1 MSEWNATAA
10 VPLWFRPYSPPSS
23 HVILAA
29 MHDRTIIRWALPLL
43 AACTAYAVWSR
54 CGRGVPGEPAADAYP
69 LESAGE
75 DTGKGN
81 LLGLQ
86 PWLAPADYASA
97 DRLLARLD
105 GYFAAARR
113 AGVLNEKT
121 VVLLPE
127 HLGTW
132 LAVAGEKAGVYRA
145 ASVRGAMLLMTASNL
160 PAFLCR
166 LPGAR
171 EREWGLATVIRMKA
185 AATAAG
191 YHRILS
197 TLARNYRAHIVAGS
211 LLLPDPYVRNGGLR
225 AGCGPL
231 FNVAPFYG
239 PDGRVR
245 EPLVK
250 KIYPVAEELPVI
262 RAGRYDALPV
272 FPTPAG
278 RLGILICADSW
289 FPDCYET
296 LRQQGVELIAV
307 PSLASDMDGPWNGY
321 SGAPP
326 PADVDPADVG
336 RLTRAQAWKKYA
348 LVGRLA
354 PSGARAGMNVF
365 YQGRL
370 WEMTPAGRAAAVVD
384 GRVMEYGEAA
394 LVNFW
399 L

>member
-1 MSEWNATAA
+1 MT
-10 VPLWFRPYSPPSS
+10 
-23 HVILAA
+23 
-29 MHDRTIIRWALPLL
+29 DRRTIRWALPLL
-43 AACTAYAVWSR
+43 AAGAAYAVWSR
-54 CGRGVPGEPAADAYP
+54 WGRGLPDEASPEACP
-69 LESAGE
+69 LESVGENAGR
-75 DTGKGN
+75 GN

-86 PWLAPADYASA
+86 PRLAPADYASA
-97 DRLLARLD
+97 DRLFRRLD
-105 GYFAAARR
+105 AHCAAARR

-132 LAVAGEKAGVYRA
+132 LAAAGEKAGVYRA
-145 ASVRGAMLLMTASNL
+145 ASVREAMLLMAASNL
-160 PAFLCR
+160 PAFLYH
-166 LPGAR
+166 LAGAR

-191 YHRILS
+191 YHRIMS
-197 TLARNYRAHIVAGS
+197 TLAQRYRAHIVAGS
-211 LLLPDPYVRNGGLR
+211 LLLPDPHVRNGVLC
-225 AGCGPL
+225 AGHGPL
-231 FNVAPFYG
+231 YNATPCYG

-262 RAGRYDALPV
+262 RAGCCEDLPV

-289 FPDCYET
+289 FPDCYEA
-296 LRQQGVELIAV
+296 LRSQGVELIAV
-307 PSLASDMDGPWNGY
+307 PSLSTDLVGMTLPWDGY

-326 PADVDPADVG
+326 PADVDPADIG
-336 RLTRAQAWKKYA
+336 RLTRAQAWKQYA
-348 LVGRLA
+348 LASRLA
-354 PSGARAGMNVF
+354 TSGARAGMNIF

-370 WEMTPAGRAAAVVD
+370 WEMQPAGRASAIMD
-384 GRVMEYGEAA
+384 GNVIDYGENAA
-394 LVNFW
+394 LVNLW